1 MPIVKLIK
9 FSLHANDTS
18 SLCVYE
24 SGDLVPFE
32 IKRVFTVNA
41 KENVIR
47 GNHAHKKCS
56 QLLVCISGEIE
67 VTTDNGI
74 EKTVFK
80 LSNLA
85 QGLIIPA
92 GIWASEKYIS
102 EGSILM
108 VLCDSYYD
116 ADDYVYDYED
126 FKHNYRANF

>member
-1 MPIVKLIK
+1 MSIVKLIK
-9 FSLHANDTS
+9 FSLHANDAS

-47 GNHAHKKCS
+47 GNHVHKKCS
-56 QLLVCISGEIE
+56 QLLVCVSGEIE

-80 LSNLA
+80 LSNLD
-85 QGLIIPA
+85 QGLLIPA
-92 GIWASEKYIS
+92 GIWASEKYIG

>member
-1 MPIVKLIK
+1 MSIVKLIK
-9 FSLHANDTS
+9 FSLHANDAS

-56 QLLVCISGEIE
+56 QLLVCVSGEIE

-85 QGLIIPA
+85 QGLLIPA